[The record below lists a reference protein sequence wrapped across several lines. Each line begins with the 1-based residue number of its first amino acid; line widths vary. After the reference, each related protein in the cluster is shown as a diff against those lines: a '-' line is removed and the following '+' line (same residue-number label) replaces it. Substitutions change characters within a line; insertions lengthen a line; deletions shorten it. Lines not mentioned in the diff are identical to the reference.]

1 MARTWEILAAFVPVL
16 LLVAGGYAG
25 QRSGKLSDPVRFGLE
40 RLGYYV
46 FLPALLFQNLASS
59 AIPTVL
65 ILPLFVLTVTAIA
78 IASLAI
84 LLWCKRAGTPAERVG
99 PLLQAAIRYNNFV
112 GFSLL
117 GPLFGP
123 VGLAAGATVSAFSVI
138 AANTIS
144 VVVLLVHAGKEA
156 PGLRR
161 LAAELLRNP
170 LIQASAA
177 GLLFKA
183 IGPDLPGPLTRT
195 FAMLG
200 QAGIVTGLI
209 VVGAA
214 LAAAPGVLVPLR
226 SFVPASLVKFALM
239 PALAWTIARAFD
251 LDPLVTAAITMFFAL
266 PTAPASYILTRR
278 LGGDADLIA
287 GLIVAQS
294 IVALVVLPCVVLLVA
309 P

>member
-1 MARTWEILAAFVPVL
+1 MVGTWEILAAFVPVL
-16 LLVAGGYAG
+16 LLVAGGYLG
-25 QRSGKLSDPVRFGLE
+25 QRSGKLPDPIRFGLE

-59 AIPTVL
+59 ALPTAL
-65 ILPLFVLTVTAIA
+65 ILPLCLLTFGA
-78 IASLAI
+78 IASASLFI
-84 LLWCKRAGTPAERVG
+84 LLWCKWAGTPSERVG
-99 PLLQAAIRYNNFV
+99 ALLQGSIRYNNFV

-138 AANTIS
+138 LANTVS
-144 VVVLLVHAGKEA
+144 VVVLLVHAGKET
-156 PGLRR
+156 PGWRR
-161 LAAELLRNP
+161 LATELARNP

-177 GLLFKA
+177 GLAFKA
-183 IGPDLPGPLTRT
+183 IGPDLPDPLVRT
-195 FAMLG
+195 LAILG

-226 SFVPASLVKFALM
+226 ALLPASLVKFALM
-239 PALAWTIARAFD
+239 PAIAWTITRLFG

-266 PTAPASYILTRR
+266 PTAPSSYILTRQ
-278 LGGDADLIA
+278 LGGDADLMA

-294 IVALVVLPCVVLLVA
+294 LAGIVVLPCVVLLVA